1 MHANHKYNQT
11 RLDYLVLKSPIKS
24 IPRIRFW
31 SNSALNLPE
40 MTCMSS
46 HGWNITKT
54 SHLNQTDDCPV
65 TFKFLFRKVCF
76 FPTVGSAASS
86 GGGTRWPGVWPV
98 HRPVCV
104 QLVGPGETTWTG
116 SRAAGDA
123 AQTEQGA
130 AWIGTSAS
138 LPAVLHWGLPLL
150 PAHLASL
157 PSHCKDVVIYLLVS
171 HRCGRRL
178 KNRLHRLEIKTNK

>member
-1 MHANHKYNQT
+1 
-11 RLDYLVLKSPIKS
+11 
-24 IPRIRFW
+24 
-31 SNSALNLPE
+31 
-40 MTCMSS
+40 MTCMSFTVWRWQRQANLKEQLS
-46 HGWNITKT
+46 CDLQVSVQKG
-54 SHLNQTDDCPV
+54 LL
-65 TFKFLFRKVCF
+65 FFL
-76 FPTVGSAASS
+76 PTVGSAASS
-86 GGGTRWPGVWPV
+86 GGGTRWPGIWPV

-130 AWIGTSAS
+130 AWSGTSAS